1 MFCPDSDIRMLIY
14 QTPSTGVASWLSE
27 ATSLLGEMVPE
38 AMWGQ
43 LREGDR
49 RARDYVK
56 WSVDHQRE
64 SFRVLAPLCHRG
76 GVEFH
81 AGLRMNLFWDES
93 PWKDY
98 FNGRWWFDHPG
109 SRKSSGAQLDYADP
123 EARRFILDLLVE
135 VASRYD
141 VDGISMDF
149 TRWPP
154 VADPKHHDNDVLT
167 SFIVQAK
174 QELGKVEKQKGKT
187 IALSAMVVDR
197 CFSSLSLSEQKIDL
211 EGWLASG
218 ALDFVCVQAWD
229 IQPYVEVAKR
239 YKTPLYAIQDNDS
252 IRTPRGSRDDPE
264 WGNWNDPQPGEEHE
278 ESPRRISCLDPTEWE
293 EAARKYYRA
302 GAVGIAVVNAFMN
315 ANFARRLGH
324 VKEIEE
330 RFGKGQ
336 AWGHETGGKIV
347 LLPNRE

>member
-1 MFCPDSDIRMLIY
+1 
-14 QTPSTGVASWLSE
+14 
-27 ATSLLGEMVPE
+27 
-38 AMWGQ
+38 
-43 LREGDR
+43 
-49 RARDYVK
+49 
-56 WSVDHQRE
+56 
-64 SFRVLAPLCHRG
+64 
-76 GVEFH
+76 
-81 AGLRMNLFWDES
+81 
-93 PWKDY
+93 
-98 FNGRWWFDHPG
+98 
-109 SRKSSGAQLDYADP
+109 
-123 EARRFILDLLVE
+123 

-174 QELGKVEKQKGKT
+174 QELGKIEKQKGKT

-229 IQPYVEVAKR
+229 FQAYVEGAKR

-302 GAVGIAVVNAFMN
+302 GADGIAVVNAFMN

-330 RFGKGQ
+330 RFGQGQ
-336 AWGHETGGKIV
+336 AWGHETGAKIV
-347 LLPNRE
+347 LLPGRE